1 MARVLRV
8 LIAGTAFAAMIGVVH
23 AAPSGKPVQTETITV
38 PRDGETSG
46 AMPEIPPGETQSGE
60 PSEAEPPDAPGN
72 GTTGPASAEP
82 PPTIEY
88 DMEKLPVPV
97 RRLREQILEAAK
109 TGDIEKLRPIVDAND
124 EPPQFGFT
132 QADDPIAYLKSQS
145 GDAEGREIL
154 AILSEV
160 LEAGYV
166 HVDVGTTEEM
176 YIWPYFARYP
186 LDKLT
191 APQMVEMFKL
201 LTAGD
206 YEDMKSYGTYLFY
219 RLGITPTGEWSY
231 FVEGD

>member
-1 MARVLRV
+1 MGRVLQA
-8 LIAGTAFAAMIGVVH
+8 LIAAAALVAVIGAAN
-23 AAPSGKPVQTETITV
+23 AAPSGKPVQTETITM
-38 PRDGETSG
+38 PPDTQG
-46 AMPEIPPGETQSGE
+46 AMPEIPPEDTQSGD
-60 PSEAEPPDAPGN
+60 PSEPEQPDAPGN
-72 GTTGPASAEP
+72 GTSGATSSEP

-88 DMEKLPVPV
+88 DVEKLPAPV

-109 TGDIEKLRPIVDAND
+109 TGDIEKLRPIIDANG
-124 EPPQFGFT
+124 EAPQFGFT
-132 QADDPIAYLKSQS
+132 QADDPLAYLKSQS

-191 APQMVEMFKL
+191 GPQMVEMFRL

-231 FVEGD
+231 FIEGD

>member
-1 MARVLRV
+1 MGRVLQAV
-8 LIAGTAFAAMIGVVH
+8 IAAFALAALIVSAQ

-38 PRDGETSG
+38 PPDGTTSG
-46 AMPEIPPGETQSGE
+46 AMPDIPAEGTQS
-60 PSEAEPPDAPGN
+60 AEPTDTEQPDAPGN
-72 GTTGPASAEP
+72 EPNATESSEP

-88 DMEKLPVPV
+88 DVDKLPVPV
-97 RRLREQILEAAK
+97 KRLRDQILEAAK
-109 TGDIEKLRPIVDAND
+109 TGDIEKLRPIVDANG
-124 EPPQFGFT
+124 EAPQFGFT
-132 QADDPIAYLKSQS
+132 QADDPVAYLKSQS

-191 APQMVEMFKL
+191 APQMVDMFRL

-219 RLGITPTGEWSY
+219 RLGITPTGEWRY